1 MSRRIDVE
9 LTSVR
14 EDGSWTW
21 RAAGARQPKGVLE
34 GSVLY
39 EGAKVGDVVRAE
51 AEFELE
57 GISILSVLP
66 PKEKK
71 RAEPER
77 LEIIGSPGRQEGVT
91 TSVMRRSGRPER
103 GRGDGDARRR
113 PRRDGGD
120 TSPER
125 PRREGSSRQ
134 PRSEGEGRARRGDAG
149 PGGRSRGGRTPAD
162 TNADKRRD
170 GGGRRGPRRD
180 AESGGRAVGRPARQS
195 EDSGDGGG
203 RTPRPKRLSPATVHR
218 DAALAGLSPEQRAIA
233 EQVLKGGIPAVRQ
246 AIEGQ
251 NDRARSANLP
261 EVNGEALLTLAEELL
276 PRLNAATWRD
286 RADAAAGAVD
296 EISLRDLRSVV
307 AGADTATR
315 DDESRLLASTLRE
328 ALERRVGHM
337 REQWVEE
344 ITRALDEGRLVRALR
359 VSAHP
364 PEPTARFPGQLAVRM
379 SDAAGE
385 AMAPDTSAE
394 RWTTL
399 LEAVADSPIRRMVK
413 PRGLPRDPADSVVDA
428 ARQAS
433 GRVPA
438 LATMLG
444 IGMPPP
450 PGPPRPHSPRPPRP
464 AVGRDRRAG

>member
-57 GISILSVLP
+57 GISISSVLP

-77 LEIIGSPGRQEGVT
+77 LEIIGSPSRQEGVT
-91 TSVMRRSGRPER
+91 SSGVRRSGRPER
-103 GRGDGDARRR
+103 GRGEDDGARRR
-113 PRRDGGD
+113 PRRDGD
-120 TSPER
+120 DAAPDRS
-125 PRREGSSRQ
+125 RRERSARQ
-134 PRSEGEGRARRGDAG
+134 PRSGGEGRARRGDAG
-149 PGGRSRGGRTPAD
+149 PGGRPTGGRTPAD
-162 TNADKRRD
+162 ASTERRHD
-170 GGGRRGPRRD
+170 GGRRGPRRD
-180 AESGGRAVGRPARQS
+180 AEHAPGRPARQR
-195 EDSGDGGG
+195 DDAGDGGG
-203 RTPRPKRLSPATVHR
+203 KTPRSKRLSPATVHR
-218 DAALAGLSPEQRAIA
+218 DAALAGLSPEQRPIA
-233 EQVLKGGIPAVRQ
+233 EQVLKGGIPAVRK
-246 AIEGQ
+246 AIEAQ

-261 EVNGEALLTLAEELL
+261 EVNGEALLALAEELL
-276 PRLNAATWRD
+276 PRLKAATWRD
-286 RADAAAGAVD
+286 RAEAAAGMVD
-296 EISLRDLRSVV
+296 DISLRDLRSVV

-328 ALERRVGHM
+328 ALERRVAGL
-337 REQWVEE
+337 RDQWVEE
-344 ITRALDEGRLVRALR
+344 VTRALDEGRLVRALR

-364 PEPTARFPGQLAVRM
+364 PEPTARFPADLAVRM

-385 AMAPDTSAE
+385 AMTPDTSTE

-399 LEAVADSPIRRMVK
+399 LGAVADSPIRRMVK
-413 PRGLPRDPADSVVDA
+413 PRGLPRDPAASVVDA

-444 IGMPPP
+444 IEMPPP
-450 PGPPRPHSPRPPRP
+450 PGPPRPRSPRPPRP
-464 AVGRDRRAG
+464 AVDRDRRAG

>member
-1 MSRRIDVE
+1 MSPRIDVE

-14 EDGSWTW
+14 EDGTWTW

-34 GSVLY
+34 PSVLY

-57 GISILSVLP
+57 GISISSVLA

-71 RAEPER
+71 RSEPER
-77 LEIIGSPGRQEGVT
+77 LEIIGSPSRPEGVT
-91 TSVMRRSGRPER
+91 SSLVRRSGRPER
-103 GRGDGDARRR
+103 ARGAGDGARRR
-113 PRRDGGD
+113 PQREGD
-120 TSPER
+120 RAPTGRPPRER
-125 PRREGSSRQ
+125 PARQSR
-134 PRSEGEGRARRGDAG
+134 PAGEGRARRGAGARAADDA
-149 PGGRSRGGRTPAD
+149 TAD
-162 TNADKRRD
+162 RRHERARRAPRRD
-170 GGGRRGPRRD
+170 GEPV
-180 AESGGRAVGRPARQS
+180 GRAAGRPQRQRD
-195 EDSGDGGG
+195 ESGDGGK
-203 RTPRPKRLSPATVHR
+203 TPRPKRLSPANLHR
-218 DAALAGLSPEQRAIA
+218 DAALASLSPEQRPIA

-246 AIEGQ
+246 AIEAQ

-261 EVNGEALLTLAEELL
+261 EVNGEALLTMAEELL
-276 PRLNAATWRD
+276 PRLKAAAWRD
-286 RADAAAGAVD
+286 RAEAAAGTVD

-315 DDESRLLASTLRE
+315 DDDSRLLASTLRE
-328 ALERRVGHM
+328 ALERRVAAM

-344 ITRALDEGRLVRALR
+344 INRALEEGRLVRALR

-364 PEPTARFPGQLAVRM
+364 PEPTARFPAELAVRM
-379 SDAAGE
+379 SEAAGE
-385 AMAPDTSAE
+385 AMAPDTSTE

-399 LEAVADSPIRRMVK
+399 LGAVADSPVRRMVK
-413 PRGLPRDPADSVVDA
+413 PRGLPRDPADSVVEA

-438 LATMLG
+438 LATLLG
-444 IGMPPP
+444 IEMPPP

-464 AVGRDRRAG
+464 AVDRDRRAG

>member
-1 MSRRIDVE
+1 MSHRIDVE

-57 GISILSVLP
+57 GISISSVLP

-77 LEIIGSPGRQEGVT
+77 LEIIGSPSRQEGVT
-91 TSVMRRSGRPER
+91 TSVVRRSGRPDR
-103 GRGDGDARRR
+103 ARGDGDAARRR
-113 PRRDGGD
+113 PRREGDGAAAD
-120 TSPER
+120 Q
-125 PRREGSSRQ
+125 PRRDRSARQSRA
-134 PRSEGEGRARRGDAG
+134 GEGHARRGDTGAR
-149 PGGRSRGGRTPAD
+149 GRATGGRTPEDARGERRQGGGQR
-162 TNADKRRD
+162 AARRD
-170 GGGRRGPRRD
+170 GEP
-180 AESGGRAVGRPARQS
+180 AGRAAGRPARQR
-195 EDSGDGGG
+195 DDPGDGG
-203 RTPRPKRLSPATVHR
+203 TKAPRPKRLSPANVHR
-218 DAALAGLSPEQRAIA
+218 DAALAGLSPEQRPIA

-246 AIEGQ
+246 AIEAQ
-251 NDRARSANLP
+251 NERARSANLP
-261 EVNGEALLTLAEELL
+261 EVNGEALLGLAEELL
-276 PRLNAATWRD
+276 PRMKAAAWRD
-286 RADAAAGAVD
+286 RAEAAAATVD

-307 AGADTATR
+307 AGADTVAR

-328 ALERRVGHM
+328 ALERRVASL
-337 REQWVEE
+337 RDRWVEE
-344 ITRALDEGRLVRALR
+344 ISRALDEGRLVRALR

-364 PEPTARFPGQLAVRM
+364 PEPTARFPADLAVRM

-385 AMAPDTSAE
+385 AMAPDTSTE

-399 LEAVADSPIRRMVK
+399 LGAVSDSPIRRMVK

-438 LATMLG
+438 LAPLLG
-444 IGMPPP
+444 IEMPPP
-450 PGPPRPHSPRPPRP
+450 PGPPRPHAPRPPRP
-464 AVGRDRRAG
+464 AVDHDRRAG

>member
-1 MSRRIDVE
+1 MSHRIDVE

-21 RAAGARQPKGVLE
+21 RAAGARQPKGVVE
-34 GSVLY
+34 GAVLY

-51 AEFELE
+51 ADFELE
-57 GISILSVLP
+57 GISISSVVP

-77 LEIIGSPGRQEGVT
+77 LEIIGSPSRQEGVT
-91 TSVMRRSGRPER
+91 TSVVRRSGRPER
-103 GRGDGDARRR
+103 GRGDGDGARRR
-113 PRRDGGD
+113 PRRDGD
-120 TSPER
+120 DASSDR
-125 PRREGSSRQ
+125 PRRERSARQ
-134 PRSEGEGRARRGDAG
+134 PRSAGEGRARRGDG
-149 PGGRSRGGRTPAD
+149 RPGGRPAGARTADDASAERRQDGRRRGA
-162 TNADKRRD
+162 RRD
-170 GGGRRGPRRD
+170 GEPGGGGAGRSSRQRD
-180 AESGGRAVGRPARQS
+180 
-195 EDSGDGGG
+195 DSGDGGG

-246 AIEGQ
+246 AIEAQ

-261 EVNGEALLTLAEELL
+261 EVNGEALLALAEELL
-276 PRLNAATWRD
+276 PRLKAATWRD
-286 RADAAAGAVD
+286 RADAAAGTVD

-315 DDESRLLASTLRE
+315 DDESRLLASSLRE
-328 ALERRVGHM
+328 ALERRVARL

-364 PEPTARFPGQLAVRM
+364 PEPTARFPADLAVRM

-385 AMAPDTSAE
+385 AMTPETSTE

-399 LEAVADSPIRRMVK
+399 LGAVADSPIRRMVK
-413 PRGLPRDPADSVVDA
+413 PRGLPRDPANSVVDA

-438 LATMLG
+438 LAIMLG
-444 IGMPPP
+444 IDMPPP

-464 AVGRDRRAG
+464 AVDRDRRAG